1 MDDARL
7 LVRCAPVSGALIT
20 ADFQTRGRGRTAQ
33 RRWVSAPGRNL
44 LFNLLLH
51 AAAVGDVPQR
61 LPLLC
66 GLAVADAVEASSG
79 VHCQVKWPND
89 VMMHGCKVAGCLCE
103 RLGDWYSVGVGVTC
117 NQRAGLPP
125 GPAADLPASSVWL
138 ASGRRVRRWPLLE
151 AILAELHGL
160 LAVPDWAALV
170 DRRLFARGRWVQL
183 SGAGR
188 GMPRHARVIR
198 VAAAG
203 GLVVHDACGTE
214 YTCFSGSMRPVVP
227 GACRT
232 GASAADPTGLRTP
245 AARGGT
251 RRCTESGGAPGRQG
265 AASEHIGYR

>member
-20 ADFQTRGRGRTAQ
+20 ADYQTRGRGRTPQ

-66 GLAVADAVEASSG
+66 GLAVARAVEASSG
-79 VHCQVKWPND
+79 VPCQVKWPND
-89 VMMHGCKVAGCLCE
+89 VLMHDCKVAGCLCE
-103 RLGDWYSVGVGVTC
+103 RLGDWYSVGAGVTC

-125 GPAADLPASSVWL
+125 GTAVDLPASSVWL

-151 AILAELHGL
+151 AILADLHRL
-160 LAVPDWAALV
+160 LADPDWAALV

-183 SGAGR
+183 RGAGR
-188 GMPRHARVIR
+188 GMPRTARVAR
-198 VAAAG
+198 VAATG
-203 GLVVHDACGTE
+203 GLVVHDASGAE
-214 YTCFSGSMRPVVP
+214 YTCFSGSVRPLGV
-227 GACRT
+227 GRT
-232 GASAADPTGLRTP
+232 DASAAGPTGL
-245 AARGGT
+245 GT
-251 RRCTESGGAPGRQG
+251 GAEPGPK
-265 AASEHIGYR
+265 APP

>member
-7 LVRCAPVSGALIT
+7 LARGAPVTGALIT
-20 ADFQTRGRGRTAQ
+20 ADYQTRGRGRTAQ

-51 AAAVGDVPQR
+51 TAAVGGEPQR

-79 VHCQVKWPND
+79 VGCQVKWPND
-89 VMMHGCKVAGCLCE
+89 VLMHDRKIAGCLCE

-125 GPAADLPASSVWL
+125 GTAADLPASSVWL

-151 AILAELHGL
+151 AILGELHRL
-160 LAVPDWAALV
+160 LAEPEWAALV
-170 DRRLFARGRWVQL
+170 DRRLFARGSWVQL

-188 GMPRHARVIR
+188 GMPRCARVAR
-198 VAAAG
+198 VAANG
-203 GLVVHDACGTE
+203 GLVVHDASGTE
-214 YTCFSGSMRPVVP
+214 YTCLAGSMGPLGRVP
-227 GACRT
+227 R
-232 GASAADPTGLRTP
+232 
-245 AARGGT
+245 ARKVLPPP
-251 RRCTESGGAPGRQG
+251 PGC
-265 AASEHIGYR
+265 